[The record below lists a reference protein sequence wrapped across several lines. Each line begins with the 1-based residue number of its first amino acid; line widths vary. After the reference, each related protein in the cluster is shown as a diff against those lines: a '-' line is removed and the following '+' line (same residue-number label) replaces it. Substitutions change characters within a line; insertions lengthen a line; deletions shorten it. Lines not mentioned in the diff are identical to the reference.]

1 VAHQRELA
9 RIHQRE
15 LELQAERDAIK
26 HRETQAQ
33 AAKLAAARMAREKA
47 AAERAKVE
55 EERAKAEVCP
65 TANRTITDHFSAF
78 EFELVALFSRCR
90 FETAG
95 NGSKRPEI

>member
-65 TANRTITDHFSAF
+65 IPSCTVPMRARICVPVS
-78 EFELVALFSRCR
+78 LSIL
-90 FETAG
+90 
-95 NGSKRPEI
+95 